1 MKGWF
6 VLKLVK
12 NRLYKLGSMLLLGA
26 LMFTSVVSP
35 TSATESSNIEY
46 IESMNDTLQ
55 EIDEFAAENVQIDYI
70 KEDDQFRETKIISNN
85 EQVITRLNKETN
97 QLEIITENDEA
108 FIINLDEKQKNE
120 QKKSLKAARPNE
132 RGSSLLYDGEYSGW
146 YNYSNG
152 KDFWA
157 LEWEGNTKSTFEN
170 NKNSSN
176 IKDFIQAI
184 DALESKEDNLA
195 TALAIGVPSIGVS
208 VVVTAITAT
217 PAAKLT
223 LSVLAGIAATLALT
237 ATCITIMN
245 DMLPT
250 VRIANRTFYKISIE
264 TPKIAP
270 LSDESFEEISTQ

>member
-1 MKGWF
+1 MKLF
-6 VLKLVK
+6 K
-12 NRLYKLGSMLLLGA
+12 NRLYKLGSMLLLGT
-26 LMFTSVVSP
+26 LTFTSVVSP
-35 TSATESSNIEY
+35 TSATESINIEY
-46 IESMNDTLQ
+46 KNSMNETLQ
-55 EIDEFAAENVQIDYI
+55 EIDEFADENVHIDYI
-70 KEDDQFRETKIISNN
+70 KEDDQFRETKIISNT

-97 QLEIITENDEA
+97 QLEIITDNKEA
-108 FIINLDEKQKNE
+108 FTINLDENRNNE
-120 QKKSLKAARPNE
+120 KKKSLMAARPNE
-132 RGSSLLYDGEYSGW
+132 RGSSLLYDGEYRGW

-195 TALAIGVPSIGVS
+195 TALAVGVPSIGVS

-223 LSVLAGIAATLALT
+223 LSILAGIAATLALT
-237 ATCITIMN
+237 ATCLTIMN

-270 LSDESFEEISTQ
+270 LSHDSFEEILTQ

>member
-1 MKGWF
+1 MKLF
-6 VLKLVK
+6 K
-12 NRLYKLGSMLLLGA
+12 NRLYKLGSMLLLGT
-26 LMFTSVVSP
+26 LTFTSVVSP

-46 IESMNDTLQ
+46 IESMNDALQ
-55 EIDEFAAENVQIDYI
+55 EIEEFAEENVQIDYI
-70 KEDDQFRETKIISNN
+70 KEDDQFRETKITSNN

-97 QLEIITENDEA
+97 ELEIITENDEA
-108 FIINLDEKQKNE
+108 FTIHLDEKRKNE

-132 RGSSLLYDGEYSGW
+132 RGSSLLYDGEYRGW

-184 DALESKEDNLA
+184 DTLESKEDNLA
-195 TALAIGVPSIGVS
+195 TALAVGVPSIGVS

-270 LSDESFEEISTQ
+270 LSNDSYEEILTQ

>member
-1 MKGWF
+1 
-6 VLKLVK
+6 
-12 NRLYKLGSMLLLGA
+12 
-26 LMFTSVVSP
+26 
-35 TSATESSNIEY
+35 
-46 IESMNDTLQ
+46 MNDTLQ
-55 EIDEFAAENVQIDYI
+55 EIDEFAEENVHIDYI
-70 KEDDQFRETKIISNN
+70 KEDDQFRETKIISDS

-97 QLEIITENDEA
+97 QLEIITDNDEG
-108 FIINLDEKQKNE
+108 FTINLDEQRKNK

-132 RGSSLLYDGEYSGW
+132 RGSSLLYDGEYRGW

-184 DALESKEDNLA
+184 DTLESKEDNLA

-237 ATCITIMN
+237 ATCLTIMN

-270 LSDESFEEISTQ
+270 LSNESYEEIITQ

>member
-1 MKGWF
+1 M
-6 VLKLVK
+6 KLVK